1 MRRLGLAG
9 VALALAAGC
18 TDSEKQPPEIP
29 KGLGQLVLDV
39 RRDGGK
45 FAFGYSYVLRPVAGG
60 GEVQDGPYVN
70 PYVKKE
76 QVPPAFQLAP
86 GRYAIDVFGIG
97 ACARAEDI
105 EVVEGKQTV
114 YKLNMDPGG
123 SVEGIVLGP
132 ASGEPLAGVLV
143 WRPLDR
149 GYGQAVHD
157 WKPKDSVENARS
169 VKTNDNGFFVLPNLP
184 PGEHVIIIYN
194 AEIGWLEKKVTVVD
208 GKRLQLKPLTL
219 ERTATNPDPK

>member
-1 MRRLGLAG
+1 MKCLGLAG

-18 TDSEKQPPEIP
+18 SGPEKKPPEIP

-45 FAFGYSYVLRPVAGG
+45 FAFGYSYVLRPAAGG
-60 GEVQDGPYVN
+60 GAGQDGPYVN
-70 PYVKKE
+70 PYVQRE
-76 QVPPAFQLAP
+76 QVPPAFQLSP
-86 GRYAIDVFGIG
+86 GRYAVDVFGVG

-105 EVVEGKQTV
+105 EVVEGKQTL
-114 YKLNMDPGG
+114 YKLNMEPGG

-132 ASGEPLAGVLV
+132 ASGEPLAGVQV

-149 GYGQAVHD
+149 GYGQSTND
-157 WKPKDSVENARS
+157 WKPMESVENARA

-184 PGEHVIIIYN
+184 PGEHVIVFFN
-194 AEIGWLEKKVTVVD
+194 PEIGWLEKKVTVVD
-208 GKRLQLKPLTL
+208 GKRLQLKPITL
-219 ERTATNPDPK
+219 ERTATNSDPK